1 MIMDDFY
8 EWLAR
13 QDADWFLRAMDPR
26 TMFARFLEES
36 ALNPLGVNV
45 FSTRRFEQA
54 QRQRRNEYNKQ
65 HRHQVS
71 AAQKPQMS
79 LF

>member
-13 QDADWFLRAMDPR
+13 QDAEWFLRAIDPM
-26 TMFARFLEES
+26 TMFKQFLEDS
-36 ALNPLGVNV
+36 ALNPLGMNV
-45 FSTRRFEQA
+45 FSVRKFLEQ
-54 QRQRRNEYNKQ
+54 QRQRRNEYKRQ
-65 HRHQVS
+65 HRQ
-71 AAQKPQMS
+71 AQTQAKQPQLS